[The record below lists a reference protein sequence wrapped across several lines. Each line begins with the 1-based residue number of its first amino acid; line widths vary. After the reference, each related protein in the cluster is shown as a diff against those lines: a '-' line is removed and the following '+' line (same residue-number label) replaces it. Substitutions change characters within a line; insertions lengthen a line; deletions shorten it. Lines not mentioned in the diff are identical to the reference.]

1 MLRDLTYTRNIGIFA
16 HIDAGKTT
24 TTERILYYTGIN
36 YKIGEVDEGTA
47 TMDWMP
53 QEQER
58 GITITSAA
66 TTVFW
71 NVEKKEYKINI
82 IDTPGHVDFT
92 VEVERSLR
100 VLDGGVAIFCGV
112 GGVQPQSET
121 VWRQANKYKVPRVT
135 YINKMDRNGAD
146 FFRVVKQIKEK
157 LGANPIPVQ
166 IPIGYEDDFRGVVD
180 LVKNKAY
187 QWEKSSLGV
196 NYKEIPI
203 PEDLIPTVS
212 SYRQNLIEG
221 AAEERE
227 DLLNKYT
234 TDPASLTE
242 DDIIAALRKA
252 TLELRITPVL
262 CGSSFRNQAVQCL
275 IDAIVYYLPSP
286 LDIPPVKGINP
297 FTQKEEVR
305 NTDIS
310 SPFSA
315 LAFKIASE
323 DYLGKLVFFRVYSG
337 SLTEGSIILN
347 AATNKKERISKLM
360 QMHSNKQKHLDLIE
374 AGDIGAASGFKEIRT
389 GDTLCSE
396 KSPIL
401 LESIDFPE
409 PVISMAVEPRT
420 QLDIEK
426 LYSSLIKYTEED
438 PTFKIKVD
446 EETGQ
451 IVVSGMGELHL
462 EIIFDRLKRENK
474 IECNKGKPQVA
485 YKEALSA
492 TIEHREIYCKQTGG
506 KGKFAD
512 ILFEIGPVDA
522 GVKGLQFINLVKG
535 GNIPKMY
542 IPAIETGFKTS
553 MQNGVLGGFPVDNLK
568 VVIKDGSTHP
578 VDTDNLSFEICAKM
592 GFREASKKAKPILLE
607 PIMKLEVITPEE
619 YLGEVSSDLN
629 RRRAILDSIEARIG
643 EQILK
648 AKVPLSEMFGYVT
661 ILRSLTSGRALS
673 TMEFSHYEPVAK
685 ELAEQ
690 IIYKVKG
697 IIVNI

>member
-187 QWEKSSLGV
+187 QWDESSLGID
-196 NYKEIPI
+196 YKEIPI
-203 PEDLIPTVS
+203 PEDLISTVS

-315 LAFKIASE
+315 LAFKIAS
-323 DYLGKLVFFRVYSG
+323 DGYLGKLVFFRVYSG

-360 QMHSNKQKHLDLIE
+360 QMHSNKQKHLELIE

-409 PVISMAVEPRT
+409 PVISIAVEPRT

-512 ILFEIGPVDA
+512 ILFEIGPADA

-648 AKVPLSEMFGYVT
+648 AKVPLTEMFGYVT